1 MPGTASPVTPT
12 QARQTQLDQGAV
24 SDGDLQ
30 RRYRI
35 MGIWLLLCCA
45 VLLAL
50 VAVGGATRLTGS
62 GLSITEWNPMSGAL
76 PPMSAERWQQEFELY
91 RQSPEYQEI
100 NRGMSMSEFQFI
112 YWWEW
117 GHRQLARF
125 LGLIFAVPLA
135 WFWWRGWIP
144 SQMRWPLV
152 GLIALGGLQAW
163 MGWYMVQSGLVDE
176 PRVSQYRLA
185 AHLGLAL
192 LIYVGMLWLALRLIW
207 PVHAQPHRLRAV
219 PWVLGLVGL
228 TIVSGAFVAGLKA
241 GYVFGTFTLM
251 GGQWLPPGGLYL
263 EPAWRNLFDNPATVQ
278 FIHRV
283 LGVATVL
290 AAAGLWVWSW
300 RRPLSAS
307 QRLALHAVALLA
319 LLQVTLGIATLVL
332 SVPIKLAVAHQAVAV
347 LLLSAV
353 LVLLHCSRNREGVG
367 V

>member
-1 MPGTASPVTPT
+1 MSGTAPATTSA
-12 QARQTQLDQGAV
+12 QSQNSEQLAAGA
-24 SDGDLQ
+24 SLD
-30 RRYRI
+30 RRHRI

-50 VAVGGATRLTGS
+50 VVVGGATRLTGS
-62 GLSITEWNPMSGAL
+62 GLSITEWKPMSGAL
-76 PPMSAERWQQEFELY
+76 PPLSAERWQQEFDLY
-91 RQSPEYQEI
+91 RESPEYLEI

-144 SQMRWPLV
+144 PQMRWPFV
-152 GLIALGGLQAW
+152 GLIALGALQAW

-185 AHLGLAL
+185 AHLSLAL
-192 LIYVGMLWLALRLIW
+192 LIYAGMLWLALRLIW
-207 PVHAQPHRLRAV
+207 PVHAHPRRMAAA
-219 PWVLGLVGL
+219 PWLLGLVAI

-241 GYVFGTFTLM
+241 GYAFGTFPLM

-278 FIHRV
+278 FIHRL
-283 LGVATVL
+283 LGIATVL
-290 AAAGLWVWSW
+290 AAVGLWGWGW
-300 RRPLSAS
+300 RLPLSAS
-307 QRLALHAVALLA
+307 QRLVLHLVAAFAV
-319 LLQVTLGIATLVL
+319 LQVSLGIATLVMG
-332 SVPIKLAVAHQAVAV
+332 VPIKLAVAHQAVAV

-353 LVLLHCSRNREGVG
+353 LVFMHCSRNREGFG